1 MKKLLLLIFLLVS
14 VLSVAK
20 EEITVY
26 GPESMK
32 WIATDVAP
40 LFKADTGIDINYV
53 GIKGVVPRMKLEAR
67 RPKADV
73 VIGLTQVDAALAK
86 REGLIAPY
94 KPATSENI
102 SKEEFIMDPEW
113 YTTPFDYGAMAI
125 NYNAQELK
133 EVPVSFEDIKKMDR
147 SLILPSPDSST
158 GKEFML
164 WTIALYGDEWLKFWE
179 EMKPAVL
186 TVTPGWN
193 ESFAKFT
200 AGEAPMMAGYASSSV
215 YFYQGGDADRYASF
229 IPSEGGYI
237 YLEGASLVKKKEIKY
252 GAKQFMDYILREDFQ
267 KMLAA
272 KNYMFPVTDVELPED
287 YKYVPVPEKIVTIDG
302 EEALENLDKWKKELS
317 TLLKD

>member
-1 MKKLLLLIFLLVS
+1 MKKLILSIFLLVS

-20 EEITVY
+20 NEITVY

-86 REGLIAPY
+86 REGLITPY
-94 KPATSENI
+94 KPSTADRI
-102 SKEEFIMDPEW
+102 LKEEFIMDSEW
-113 YTTPFDYGAMAI
+113 YSTPFDYGAMAI
-125 NYNAQELK
+125 NYNAEELK
-133 EVPVSFEDIKKMDR
+133 EVPTSFEDIKKMER
-147 SLILPSPDSST
+147 SLILPGPDSST

-164 WTIALYGDEWLKFWE
+164 WTIALYGDKWLEFWE
-179 EMKPAVL
+179 ELKPAVL
-186 TVTPGWN
+186 TVTPGWT

-215 YFYQGGDADRYASF
+215 YFYQGGDAHRYASF
-229 IPSEGGYI
+229 IPNEGGYI
-237 YLEGASLVKKKEIKY
+237 YLEGASLVKKKEVKEE
-252 GAKQFMDYILREDFQ
+252 AKQFMDYILKEDFQ
-267 KMLAA
+267 KMLAS

-287 YKYVPVPEKIVTIDG
+287 YKYVPVPEKVVTIDG

-317 TLLKD
+317 SLLKN